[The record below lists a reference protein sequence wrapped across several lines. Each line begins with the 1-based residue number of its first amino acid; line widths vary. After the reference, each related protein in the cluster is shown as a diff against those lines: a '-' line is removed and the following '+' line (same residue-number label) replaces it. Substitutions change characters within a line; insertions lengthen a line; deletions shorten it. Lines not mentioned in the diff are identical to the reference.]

1 MADCQNCPMEVR
13 VKKLEEDLRELREHS
28 SGARSNIYDRLN
40 KLEQAEATTDARYVN
55 IMDELADQKKELKEI
70 RDCLNELRFKPGQRW
85 ETAVAAALSA
95 LIGGVIAYFVSGELK

>member
-13 VKKLEEDLRELREHS
+13 MKKIEEDLRELREHS
-28 SGARSNIYDRLN
+28 SNSRASIYERLN
-40 KLEQAEATTDARYVN
+40 RLEQAEATTDARYVN

-85 ETAVAAALSA
+85 ETAVAAAISA
-95 LIGGVIAYFVSGELK
+95 LISGVVAYFVSGGLK